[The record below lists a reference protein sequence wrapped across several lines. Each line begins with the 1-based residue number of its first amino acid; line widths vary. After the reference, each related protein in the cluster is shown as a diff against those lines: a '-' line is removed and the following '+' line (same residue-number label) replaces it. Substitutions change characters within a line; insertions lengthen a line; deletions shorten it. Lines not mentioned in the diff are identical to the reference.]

1 MFMYNVVTCKFVG
14 LLVSCTI
21 VQASNV
27 CFSNAPG
34 LGVRVLG
41 DDNNQPRRIAVWS
54 RVTLNVAVTDCNNR
68 LTLESLRSAY
78 MYK

>member
-1 MFMYNVVTCKFVG
+1 MYNVVTCKFVG

-27 CFSNAPG
+27 CFTNAPR

-54 RVTLNVAVTDCNNR
+54 RVTLNVAVTDCNNKVNIGK
-68 LTLESLRSAY
+68 LKVCLY
-78 MYK
+78 V